1 MLLKYERITLRN
13 AGAADAAQLAAWW
26 NDGALMAHAGFPNG
40 TGQTPESVAADIRK
54 DADGVHRR
62 LIIELDGRPVGEMMY
77 ENLGD
82 GTAEIGIKICDASEQ
97 EKGWGKIA
105 LSLLIAALFRE
116 LGFRKVILDTD
127 VQNKRAQHVYERL
140 GFRKARVREN
150 AWRDQLGQMR
160 SYVDYEVIPEYF
172 INFAE

>member
-1 MLLKYERITLRN
+1 MRSMLLEYERITLRN

-54 DADGVHRR
+54 DADGVHQR

-97 EKGWGKIA
+97 E
-105 LSLLIAALFRE
+105 
-116 LGFRKVILDTD
+116 
-127 VQNKRAQHVYERL
+127 
-140 GFRKARVREN
+140 
-150 AWRDQLGQMR
+150 
-160 SYVDYEVIPEYF
+160 
-172 INFAE
+172 

>member
-1 MLLKYERITLRN
+1 MFKKLTTRQRVSYI
-13 AGAADAAQLAAWW
+13 AV
-26 NDGALMAHAGFPNG
+26 AL
-40 TGQTPESVAADIRK
+40 
-54 DADGVHRR
+54 
-62 LIIELDGRPVGEMMY
+62 
-77 ENLGD
+77 
-82 GTAEIGIKICDASEQ
+82 
-97 EKGWGKIA
+97 
-105 LSLLIAALFRE
+105 LLIAALFRE

-140 GFRKARVREN
+140 GFRRARVREN